1 VRFFPGGLQA
11 PVVLDAGQVAL
22 FQGANCTGAAVVTG
36 DNFAYGLNDLSDVP
50 ELAAGPFK
58 SIQVGLMTRAFVSRF
73 IPGNDTQFNQ
83 LTCTDA
89 SPAFDVYDGPGG
101 PTILPF
107 SFRIA
112 VDTITMR
119 ISTDGCE
126 LCNLA
131 GGDFTGIDLTNV
143 KLSRANLANTL
154 LADRDLSGADLR
166 SANLQGAVMSGSNLE
181 GANLCGAQLNASS
194 LVPVAATLR
203 GAHMK
208 NTNLSGAIL
217 DGVDFSGASFYSS
230 GQPASCQQT
239 SCGSYVAPSCAG
251 AHGASIQS
259 TNFDSAYIANADMSA
274 VTGRGVI
281 FSGATLFGVSLA
293 GANLAVNASAGSG
306 SKFINAH
313 LQGTDFSDANVAY
326 ADFTGAQ
333 FDPSSSCVQATLAPS
348 FGQFPGSK
356 VPASAGSSTCV
367 TGAQTA
373 PFCIQTSFA
382 ASSRYPATDCTNTCA
397 DGTPAGRADPR
408 TGSCTSGGSC
418 SAASWSSVLGKA
430 SGTALP
436 TSNCQGTAQLCG
448 DAFSSTRNLCW

>member
-1 VRFFPGGLQA
+1 
-11 PVVLDAGQVAL
+11 
-22 FQGANCTGAAVVTG
+22 
-36 DNFAYGLNDLSDVP
+36 VP

-58 SIQVGLMTRAFVSRF
+58 SIQVGLMTRAFVTRF
-73 IPGNDTQFNQ
+73 IDGNVTQFNQ

-89 SPAFDVYDGPGG
+89 SPAFDVYDGAGG

-107 SFRIA
+107 AFQIA

-143 KLSRANLANTL
+143 RLSRANLANTL

-306 SKFINAH
+306 SKFINAN

-333 FDPSSSCVQATLAPS
+333 FDPSSSCVQAKLSSS

-356 VPASAGSSTCV
+356 VPASIGSSTCV
-367 TGAQTA
+367 AGSQAA
-373 PFCIQTSFA
+373 PFCVQTSFA

-397 DGTPAGRADPR
+397 DGTPAGSADPR
-408 TGSCTSGGSC
+408 TGSCTGGGSC